1 MKSRSYH
8 RTGLFFAGVLPAFF
22 AKVQEE
28 FRRLE
33 EVPLFTEKVL
43 RNLKKKFE
51 SVVFSE
57 K

>member
-1 MKSRSYH
+1 
-8 RTGLFFAGVLPAFF
+8 LPAFF